1 MKQAFPCGFEAK
13 NDRGTTRNRIFGF
26 GHVKKGKRAKKMKGG
41 GGGRTLPHPP
51 PPTLSLAPYL
61 AQSLTLVPHSL
72 LRNRT
77 EMLAMQAIHLHTYQ
91 HGFFHVWGP

>member
-1 MKQAFPCGFEAK
+1 MKREPK
-13 NDRGTTRNRIFGF
+13 NERGR
-26 GHVKKGKRAKKMKGG
+26 
-41 GGGRTLPHPP
+41 GRKDSSPPLP

-91 HGFFHVWGP
+91 HGVYMSGDHSDNTGTYY

>member
-1 MKQAFPCGFEAK
+1 M
-13 NDRGTTRNRIFGF
+13 
-26 GHVKKGKRAKKMKGG
+26 GG
-41 GGGRTLPHPP
+41 GGGGGGGVEGHVPTPP

-91 HGFFHVWGP
+91 DGVYMFGDHSDNTGTYY